1 MTRGI
6 IATVIFILLFIIV
19 EYLDRGERNDK

>member
-1 MTRGI
+1 MIRKI

>member
-1 MTRGI
+1 MIRKI
-6 IATVIFILLFIIV
+6 IETVIFILLFIIV

>member
-1 MTRGI
+1 MIRGI